1 MVLRHFTYSEFDC
14 KSGVGQGEI
23 FMDNDFLKLLDKA
36 RFVAGIPFVITSGYR
51 TKEYNEQLIKNG
63 YKASSN
69 SSHCKGIAAD
79 IKADTPQKK
88 FAIVQALLFV
98 GITRIGIA
106 HDFIHCDID
115 KDKTNKI
122 IWTY

>member
-63 YKASSN
+63 YKASLIHHIVKESCRHQ
-69 SSHCKGIAAD
+69 SRY
-79 IKADTPQKK
+79 TTKK

-115 KDKTNKI
+115 QEKTNKI